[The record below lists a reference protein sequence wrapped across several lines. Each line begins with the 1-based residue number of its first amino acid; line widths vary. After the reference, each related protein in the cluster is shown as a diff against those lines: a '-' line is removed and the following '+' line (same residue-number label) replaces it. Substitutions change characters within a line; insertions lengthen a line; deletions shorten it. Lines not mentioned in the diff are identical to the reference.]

1 VCLHSLCRYRGTLA
15 REARSD
21 DEMNRRR
28 RSMDE
33 PNTHGPYQPRNA
45 KRPTNKNGER
55 PEFRAF
61 PDRIEFATKDFAEPS
76 QLADT

>member
-1 VCLHSLCRYRGTLA
+1 
-15 REARSD
+15 
-21 DEMNRRR
+21 MNRRR

-33 PNTHGPYQPRNA
+33 PRTHGPNQPGNA

-55 PEFRAF
+55 PEYRAL
-61 PDRIEFATKDFAEPS
+61 PDRTEFATKDFAEPF